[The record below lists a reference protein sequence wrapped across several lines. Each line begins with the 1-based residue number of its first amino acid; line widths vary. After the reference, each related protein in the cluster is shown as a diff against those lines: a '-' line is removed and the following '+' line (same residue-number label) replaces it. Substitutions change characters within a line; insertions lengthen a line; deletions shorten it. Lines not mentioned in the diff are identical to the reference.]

1 MSPAGARPY
10 QHLIMIFNAFKAAII
25 FFVVIVFPAAA
36 ISAETIRVA
45 IADDQRSVT
54 LHSSSGLVLT
64 GSPSNHHEKKLVFGT
79 GSVGGKPVRVRS
91 VDDATRVNGKRY
103 RGWVEI
109 RKKRNGL
116 LLVINELNLETYLAG
131 VVASEIPH
139 DWEYEAL
146 KAQAVAAR
154 TYALYEKR
162 IAGHRPYHILATVSS
177 QVYNGA
183 DGERSSAARAVH
195 DTKGIVIVYQ
205 GEIIPAFYHSNCGG
219 QTEDAA
225 ELWGIDLP
233 YLKSVDCDCQEIVQD
248 ELWEK
253 RISASTVS
261 RALKRFGYP
270 VGDISDV
277 NIAKLTPGG
286 RVQSVAVRSAN
297 RTILVPGDAFRTA
310 LGHTVI
316 PSVFFEMERV
326 GDEIVFSGRGRGH
339 GVGLC
344 QWGARAM
351 ARKGYDYQE
360 ILSHYYPGTNL
371 VRLEER

>member
-1 MSPAGARPY
+1 MFRT
-10 QHLIMIFNAFKAAII
+10 FRAATII
-25 FFVVIVFPAAA
+25 WSIVIVFPAAA
-36 ISAETIRVA
+36 LSSETIRVA
-45 IADDQRSVT
+45 IADNQRSVT
-54 LHSSSGLVLT
+54 LVSSPGLILA
-64 GSPSNHHEKKLVFGT
+64 GSPVHNEKKLVFGP
-79 GSVGGKPVRVRS
+79 GSVGGRPVRVRS
-91 VDDATRVNGKRY
+91 ADDATRVNGKRY

-139 DWEYEAL
+139 DWEFEAL

-162 IAGHRPYHILATVSS
+162 LAGNRSYHILATVDS

-183 DGERSSAARAVH
+183 DGERSSAEKAVR

-205 GEIIPAFYHSNCGG
+205 GKIIPAFYHSNCGG
-219 QTEDAA
+219 QTEDAY

-253 RISASTVS
+253 RISATAVS
-261 RALKRFGYP
+261 SALKRYGYP
-270 VGDISDV
+270 VGTISDV
-277 NIAKLTPGG
+277 NVARLTPGG
-286 RVQSVAVRSAN
+286 RVQRVAVRSVDK
-297 RTILVPGDAFRTA
+297 TILVPGDTFRTA
-310 LGHTVI
+310 LGNTVI
-316 PSVFFEMERV
+316 PSVFFEMERI
-326 GDEIVFSGRGRGH
+326 GNDIVFSGRGRGH

-344 QWGARAM
+344 QWGAKVM
-351 ARKGYDYQE
+351 AQKGYDYKE
-360 ILSHYYPGTNL
+360 ILSHYYPGTGL
-371 VRLEER
+371 ARLDDR